1 MRLSPI
7 ICLLIIY
14 TVGLVGVLTPWS
26 KEFMLLTPFN
36 LLASLAFLI
45 WAEKEKTNTIYIG
58 LALAGVAGWIVEAVG
73 VNTDFIFGQ
82 YSYGGTLGW
91 GVAGTPLMMAVN
103 WAMLIYGSISV
114 CNYFIFSWQVGFC
127 RRMMTSILG
136 ATMMVGLDFLIE
148 PAAVKYDFWQWEDAS
163 AGVYFTAPLQNYL
176 AWWVISFVL
185 IFLLQ
190 PLFLRSKNNAGWVL
204 LALQA
209 VFFGVLYFR

>member
-1 MRLSPI
+1 MRLSPV

-14 TVGLVGVLTPWS
+14 TVGIIGVLTPWS

-45 WAEKEKTNTIYIG
+45 WAEKAKSNTIYIG
-58 LALAGVAGWIVEAVG
+58 LILAGVLGWAVEAVS
-73 VNTDFIFGQ
+73 VNTDVIFGA

-91 GVAGTPLMMAVN
+91 GIVGTPLMMAVN
-103 WAMLIYGSISV
+103 WAMLIYASIAV

-127 RRMMTSILG
+127 RRMMTSILS

-148 PAAVKYDFWQWEDAS
+148 PAAVKYDFWEWANVGQ
-163 AGVYFTAPLQNYL
+163 YFTAPLQNYL
-176 AWWVISFVL
+176 AWWGISFVL

-190 PLFLRSKNNAGWVL
+190 PLFLQSKNSAGWVL
-204 LALQA
+204 LVLQA
-209 VFFGVLYFR
+209 VFFGILYFI